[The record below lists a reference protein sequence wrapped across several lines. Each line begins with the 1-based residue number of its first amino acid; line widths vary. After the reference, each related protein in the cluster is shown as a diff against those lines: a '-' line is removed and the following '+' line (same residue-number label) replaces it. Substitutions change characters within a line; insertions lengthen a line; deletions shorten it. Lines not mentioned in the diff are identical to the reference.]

1 MNPCRGIRFI
11 GSTAC
16 ALCMVACGRADGYF
30 GAGFHIWDIAAAG
43 LIVTEAGGTTVDMKG
58 TGKNYAFKKLHRI
71 FVISCNQ

>member
-1 MNPCRGIRFI
+1 
-11 GSTAC
+11 
-16 ALCMVACGRADGYF
+16 MVACGRADGYF